1 MKEKT
6 YYVCSNCGFKTT
18 KWSGKCPNCGEWNTL
33 KQEIQ
38 NKHKS
43 HSLNIVKLDEIDLKE
58 TINYKTNYKQIDD
71 FLGGGFV
78 SGGVYLVA
86 GSPGIG
92 KSTLLLQLSK
102 YLLENNHNVLY
113 ISAEESANQ
122 LSLKANRLNS
132 KIQVLE
138 SNDLDEIVFALKQ
151 DYNIFIIDS
160 IHTIYSSEVD
170 SYVGSI
176 NQVRLCAQKL
186 IETAKENNKTLI
198 IVSHITKE
206 GIIAGPKAL
215 EHLVDAVFYLESD
228 EKFNH
233 RLLRATKNRF
243 ASTEH
248 VVIFQMTQNGL
259 KIIEDEFLTYIE
271 DATESEGKA
280 IGAIL
285 EGSYLMF
292 VEIQALCV
300 RSPFGMPR
308 RTSVGFDLNRLNM
321 LLAVIEKRLGI
332 SSLEYDVYL
341 NVIGGFKIN
350 NTLVDMAVAASI
362 ISSLKKII
370 IQKNYVFLGEIDL
383 LGNIRK
389 IKLPDVLRK
398 KLNSSNIKL
407 FLQENTPNVE
417 SLLKA
422 ILQGH

>member
-1 MKEKT
+1 
-6 YYVCSNCGFKTT
+6 
-18 KWSGKCPNCGEWNTL
+18 
-33 KQEIQ
+33 
-38 NKHKS
+38 
-43 HSLNIVKLDEIDLKE
+43 
-58 TINYKTNYKQIDD
+58 
-71 FLGGGFV
+71 
-78 SGGVYLVA
+78 
-86 GSPGIG
+86 
-92 KSTLLLQLSK
+92 
-102 YLLENNHNVLY
+102 
-113 ISAEESANQ
+113 
-122 LSLKANRLNS
+122 
-132 KIQVLE
+132 E

-186 IETAKENNKTLI
+186 IETAKEYNKTLI

-243 ASTEH
+243 ASTEQ

-259 KIIEDEFLTYIE
+259 KIVEDEFLTYIE

-407 FLQENTPNVE
+407 FLHENTPNVE

>member
-138 SNDLDEIVFALKQ
+138 SNDLDEIIFALNQ
-151 DYNIFIIDS
+151 DFDIFIIDS
-160 IHTIYSSEVD
+160 IHTIYSNDVD

-186 IETAKENNKTLI
+186 IETAKEYNKTLI

-215 EHLVDAVFYLESD
+215 EHLVD
-228 EKFNH
+228 
-233 RLLRATKNRF
+233 
-243 ASTEH
+243 
-248 VVIFQMTQNGL
+248 
-259 KIIEDEFLTYIE
+259 
-271 DATESEGKA
+271 
-280 IGAIL
+280 
-285 EGSYLMF
+285 
-292 VEIQALCV
+292 
-300 RSPFGMPR
+300 
-308 RTSVGFDLNRLNM
+308 
-321 LLAVIEKRLGI
+321 
-332 SSLEYDVYL
+332 
-341 NVIGGFKIN
+341 
-350 NTLVDMAVAASI
+350 
-362 ISSLKKII
+362 
-370 IQKNYVFLGEIDL
+370 
-383 LGNIRK
+383 
-389 IKLPDVLRK
+389 
-398 KLNSSNIKL
+398 
-407 FLQENTPNVE
+407 
-417 SLLKA
+417 
-422 ILQGH
+422 